1 VDAAK
6 KQETSTEIS
15 FISRVLR
22 DRREPSFNGRNSPHH
37 HKPNRNGR
45 HHNNEI
51 QPGVFVLLGGPSLS
65 CFRRRNKKRMNEDD
79 DVGKWKERDESGAQT
94 NRKKTGQSEEW
105 PQPVLLSASAQTVE
119 AACCR

>member
-1 VDAAK
+1 MAAD
-6 KQETSTEIS
+6 
-15 FISRVLR
+15 RVLR
-22 DRREPSFNGRNSPHH
+22 DRREPSFNVRNSPHH

-51 QPGVFVLLGGPSLS
+51 RPRVFFCVVGGGGGGASLS

-94 NRKKTGQSEEW
+94 NRQKVAAASYY
-105 PQPVLLSASAQTVE
+105 QPARRQ
-119 AACCR
+119 